1 MGLLTSVFRQ
11 LLSMAAMALPVMAV
25 VLLLRSC
32 LRKAPKKYSYALWLV
47 VALRL
52 ACPILPES
60 PVGLP
65 QLETVEEAISAV
77 MSGEITQAAEP
88 AVPAADW
95 NEDAAPPVS
104 AQTAPEPA
112 AQEMPSAPAPSA
124 AGGSDRRSIDQM
136 QAAALVWLAG
146 LAGMLAYI
154 AVSDVRLRRRV
165 ATAIL
170 REENIWECGGI
181 STPFV
186 LGLFRPRI
194 YMPFRMTEAQRLYVL
209 AHERHHIRRKDH
221 WAKALALLL
230 LAAYWWDPAV
240 WLCWTLFC
248 RDMEMS
254 CDEAVLARLGGQARQ
269 DYSLSLVSFAL
280 DRRAPMA
287 LAFGE
292 HDASRRVKNVLKW
305 KEARP
310 AVTFLALA
318 AVVLATVVCG
328 TDAERADNTWVRGG
342 TGADSGSITYHF
354 SENVNSYAI
363 CQEVYHKGKL
373 AAPTTAMMFDN
384 MEDLGGVTR
393 REGTFSLELQTTG
406 QDLAGSAMVIRHEG
420 TTATFD
426 RLLAADFPECDALSW
441 SWREGRTEL
450 PDDGSVIIG
459 AVYYDDGQEQY
470 AWDCVTLEERGMFG
484 TLKDNEWAVVLRL
497 VVSTGDTDQLET
509 GLRTIGLAQTLYDLR
524 TDSAADTEVVQGLL
538 EALGAGTLG
547 TYELSVFREEG
558 DTVLRVAFA
567 AALDGA
573 GESEMWTIAQML
585 LALVG
590 DLDRVD
596 YAFPAEDGSGLM
608 TFYCNS
614 DSADSWA
621 EGRGYGDLKEAASTV
636 TGIRAL
642 LDYLGWDGPSMP
654 QADPLEQMARA
665 LFALRPESP
674 GERPDV
680 EKMLEILYTDTL
692 GTYIVAWGEDGAARV
707 DFGSLAVG
715 GGTLRLGMQ
724 KRAAVMTAL
733 CPELR
738 VGWTYEDPDSGARMT
753 ETAGAALRDD
763 WTVSLGTAALS
774 EETVIE
780 GLRTLLEDLYMY
792 DLFTLLQRQEAPE
805 AFRQLLNAGL
815 WGGAPGD
822 LSLPDW
828 SLSGG
833 VLNLRFQNAPADPD
847 AFDIYLSK
855 TAFVLMYVKP
865 EEVAKV
871 AWSYPGT
878 DGGTVERLVD
888 QAEKFT
894 VAGLFADYEAAT
906 VCPVTSQSEL
916 ERLIRFAGL
925 DGRVYKIWMERSAGI
940 VTETFTDIL
949 GYDGFTTT
957 ETGPHAW
964 KLRTYYAV
972 TEDKTFPIAET
983 YGMPE
988 EYLVD
993 LDGDGQEELVCNT
1006 ASISGVRNVIVYQR
1020 RDDEIWRGAIDAEA
1034 LPGFVNEGTGP
1045 SCWGE
1050 YDPEEDLFR
1059 IYYRMEGQDGYA
1071 RTEARGMERLEF
1083 YPYT

>member
-1 MGLLTSVFRQ
+1 MELLTSVFRQ
-11 LLSMAAMALPVMAV
+11 LLSMAAMALPVTAV
-25 VLLLRSC
+25 VLAVRFC

-52 ACPILPES
+52 VCPVLPES

-65 QLETVEEAISAV
+65 RPEAVEEAVSAA
-77 MSGEITQAAEP
+77 MSGGISPAAGRVGETAP
-88 AVPAADW
+88 AVPAQTMP
-95 NEDAAPPVS
+95 EAAV
-104 AQTAPEPA
+104 PA
-112 AQEMPSAPAPSA
+112 GQEMPSAPDPSA
-124 AGGSDRRSIDQM
+124 AEESGRRSIDWM

-146 LAGMLAYI
+146 LTGMLAWI
-154 AVSDVRLRRRV
+154 AASDVRLRRRV
-165 ATAIL
+165 AMAVL

-194 YMPFRMTEAQRLYVL
+194 YMPFRMTEEQRLYVL
-209 AHERHHIRRKDH
+209 AHERHHIRRRDH

-254 CDEAVLARLGGQARQ
+254 CDEAVLARLGGQARR

-328 TDAERADNTWVRGG
+328 TDAERTDNTWVRGG

-384 MEDLGGVTR
+384 MEDFGGVTR

-420 TTATFD
+420 TTAAFN

-459 AVYYDDGQEQY
+459 AVYYNDGQEAY
-470 AWDCVTLEERGMFG
+470 TWNCVTLEERGMSG
-484 TLKDNEWAVVLRL
+484 TLKDNEWTVVLRL

-524 TDSAADTEVVQGLL
+524 TDSAADTEAVQGLL
-538 EALGAGTLG
+538 AALGAGTLG
-547 TYELSVFREEG
+547 AYELSVSREEA
-558 DTVLRVAFA
+558 DTVLHIAFA
-567 AALDGA
+567 AALDGE
-573 GESEMWTIAQML
+573 GESEMWAIAQML
-585 LALVG
+585 PALVG

-614 DSADSWA
+614 GSADSWA
-621 EGRGYGDLKEAASTV
+621 ESRGYGDLKEAASTV
-636 TGIRAL
+636 TGIQAL
-642 LDYLGWDGPSMP
+642 LDYLGRDGPSAR
-654 QADPLEQMARA
+654 QADPLEDMARA
-665 LFALRPESP
+665 LFALRPEGP

-680 EKMLEILYTDTL
+680 EKMLEVLYTDTL
-692 GTYIVAWGEDGAARV
+692 GAYTVSWRDDGAVQV

-715 GGTLRLGMQ
+715 GGKLRLGMQ

-738 VGWTYEDPDSGARMT
+738 VGWTYEDPDSGTRMA
-753 ETAGAALRDD
+753 ETADAAPQDD
-763 WTVSLGTAALS
+763 WTVSLGTATLP
-774 EETVIE
+774 EETAIE
-780 GLRTLLEDLYMY
+780 GLRTLLENLDMY
-792 DLFTLLQRQEAPE
+792 DLFTLLQGQEAAG

-833 VLNLRFQNAPADPD
+833 VLNLRFRNAPADPD
-847 AFDIYLSK
+847 AFDVYLGK

-865 EEVAKV
+865 EEVAQV

-888 QAEKFT
+888 QAEKF
-894 VAGLFADYEAAT
+894 VIAGLFADHEAAT

-916 ERLIRFAGL
+916 NRLIRFAGL
-925 DGRVYKIWMERSAGI
+925 DGRVYKIWMERSAG
-940 VTETFTDIL
+940 
-949 GYDGFTTT
+949 
-957 ETGPHAW
+957 A
-964 KLRTYYAV
+964 
-972 TEDKTFPIAET
+972 
-983 YGMPE
+983 
-988 EYLVD
+988 
-993 LDGDGQEELVCNT
+993 
-1006 ASISGVRNVIVYQR
+1006 
-1020 RDDEIWRGAIDAEA
+1020 
-1034 LPGFVNEGTGP
+1034 
-1045 SCWGE
+1045 
-1050 YDPEEDLFR
+1050 
-1059 IYYRMEGQDGYA
+1059 A
-1071 RTEARGMERLEF
+1071 RSDRAA
-1083 YPYT
+1083 